1 MRRTKITMIAAVLAS
16 GMLLG
21 GCGDAPYDLTESEE
35 NVIVNYS
42 AHVVTK
48 YNTYQKEGLTYVEP
62 ESTETVDADETSEPV
77 AEETAET
84 SANPGADTGST
95 ETGIEM
101 PVTATATLADL
112 FGVPGVEFTYVGAR
126 VDGSYLAGD
135 YYAMYPDTGKV
146 YVILGIDIT
155 NTSETPLDI
164 DILSKIPKFTAIV
177 NGTVKSSAEMTVL
190 NDDFSTFQET
200 MMAGNTRETVLIFQ
214 VPDSVTT
221 VDSLQLYVQLDD
233 NIQIIL

>member
-21 GCGDAPYDLTESEE
+21 GCGEAPYDLTESEE

-200 MMAGNTRETVLIFQ
+200 MMAGNTRETILIFQ

>member
-21 GCGDAPYDLTESEE
+21 GCGEAPYDLTESEE

-177 NGTVKSSAEMTVL
+177 NGMVKSSAEMTVL

>member
-101 PVTATATLADL
+101 PVTVTATLADL